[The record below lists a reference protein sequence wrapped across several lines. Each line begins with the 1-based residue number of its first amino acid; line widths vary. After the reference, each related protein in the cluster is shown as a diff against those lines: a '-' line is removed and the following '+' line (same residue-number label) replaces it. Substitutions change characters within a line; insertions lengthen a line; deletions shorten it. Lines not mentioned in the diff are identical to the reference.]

1 MAEDYN
7 KKAVVKLDPPETNST
22 GGMVV
27 DILSQA
33 GRASSDW
40 KIPEGKEHYFDNSEY
55 AVVECNDECSV
66 GWIYTDKT
74 HTLIAP

>member
-22 GGMVV
+22 GGVV
-27 DILSQA
+27 VEILSQA
-33 GRASSDW
+33 GRAKSDW
-40 KIPEGKEHYFDNSEY
+40 KVPTGKEHYFDNSEY
-55 AVVECNDECSV
+55 AVIECSDDFKV